1 MYVRIEEDSTRYQTS
16 IEEVLRYTMP
26 SMKWEFREN
35 PFASYHEYEYRDIAV
50 IKRSI
55 PTSNCAFIG
64 SSEYLPE
71 GSSKA
76 KVLSTRISRKIT
88 IEVKRSVETI
98 EECQQKV
105 GSKAAMRK
113 VYESFLDFQSRREY
127 AKCNELLATVNVR
140 ETSVLVL
147 VSLLMASFTMKRML
161 AYRIRFYQS
170 VYRKVAILN
179 SPEEAEKML
188 GGLR

>member
-1 MYVRIEEDSTRYQTS
+1 MYVRIDEDSTRFQTS
-16 IEEVLRYTMP
+16 IDEVLRHTMP
-26 SMKWEFREN
+26 SMMWEFKPN
-35 PFASYHEYEYRDIAV
+35 PATTYHEYRDITV

-64 SSEYLPE
+64 SHQYLPE
-71 GSSKA
+71 GSTKA
-76 KVLSTRISRKIT
+76 KVLSTRISKKIT
-88 IEVKRSVETI
+88 VEAKRSVELI
-98 EECQQKV
+98 EQSQQRE

-113 VYESFLDFQSRREY
+113 VYESFLDFQSKREY
-127 AKCNELLATVNVR
+127 AKCNELLATVNVS

-147 VSLLMASFTMKRML
+147 LSLLMASFTMKCML
-161 AYRIRFYQS
+161 ADREMFYQS

-188 GGLR
+188 GNLR

>member
-1 MYVRIEEDSTRYQTS
+1 M
-16 IEEVLRYTMP
+16 
-26 SMKWEFREN
+26 
-35 PFASYHEYEYRDIAV
+35 

-64 SSEYLPE
+64 SKQYLPE

-76 KVLSTRISRKIT
+76 KVLSTLISRKIT
-88 IEVKRSVETI
+88 LDVKRSVEKI
-98 EECQQKV
+98 EQSQQTE

-113 VYESFLDFQSRREY
+113 VYESFLDYQSRSEY

-147 VSLLMASFTMKRML
+147 VSLLMASYTMKRML
-161 AYRIRFYQS
+161 ADREHFYQS

-179 SPEEAEKML
+179 SLEEAEKML